1 MASILL
7 VEDSPLIQEMVRS
20 LLEESGHQ
28 VEVAAKIMPAVRLI
42 KSARFDL
49 ILMDLNL
56 PDFRGE
62 DAIRGLRHHMKVD
75 TPIIVLSGE
84 IKIDTIVSLRPLGVA
99 GFVAKSDDFEP
110 RLLEELAK
118 VLKGDSHLPESP

>member
-28 VEVAAKIMPAVRLI
+28 VEVAAKVMPAVRLI
-42 KSARFDL
+42 KNAHFDL

-62 DAIRGLRHHMKVD
+62 DAIRGLRRHMKVD
-75 TPIIVLSGE
+75 TPIIVLSAE

-99 GFVAKSDDFEP
+99 GFVAKADDFEP
-110 RLLEELAK
+110 RLLEEIAK
-118 VLKGDSHLPESP
+118 VLKEDGNRPEPQ